1 MADRFDKLTERARRV
16 LIHAQEEAY
25 RFNHNH
31 IGTEHILLGL
41 VREDEG
47 VAAQVLKNL
56 RVELNKVRDL
66 TEFIMGR
73 GDRRI
78 LGEIELTPRA
88 KKIIELAVDE
98 ARRMEH
104 SYVGTE
110 HILIGLIREV
120 EGIGAGVLESFGVNL
135 EIARSEVR
143 RVLDDNRSRTA
154 PKTLAEMSDEEL
166 DAAIAGL
173 MEAWKVKIDEMT
185 TAFHAF
191 QIAGDVKVARQKE
204 RDKKLLPPENEDQSG
219 QNPGDESD

>member
-1 MADRFDKLTERARRV
+1 MADRFDKFTERARRV
-16 LIHAQEEAY
+16 LIHAQEEAH

-56 RVELNKVRDL
+56 RVELNKVRVA
-66 TEFIMGR
+66 TEFFMTR

-98 ARRMEH
+98 SRLMEH
-104 SYVGTE
+104 THIGTE

-120 EGIGAGVLESFGVNL
+120 EGVGAGVLESLGVNL

-143 RVLDDNRSRTA
+143 RVLGDNLSRSLT
-154 PKTLAEMSDEEL
+154 EMSDEEL
-166 DAAIAGL
+166 DVAIARL
-173 MEAWKVKIDEMT
+173 MEAWKVKVNET
-185 TAFHAF
+185 TTIFHALK
-191 QIAGDVKVARQKE
+191 IAVDIKIARQKE

-219 QNPGDESD
+219 QNPGDERD